1 MFDVKLRNCTKQ
13 VVLTAFYTKF
23 ELPEMHFKKYI
34 MDSVLGV
41 PGTVISCCSYLGLNA
56 LK

>member
-1 MFDVKLRNCTKQ
+1 MSNRATAQSK
-13 VVLTAFYTKF
+13 VLTSFYTKF
-23 ELPEMHFKKYI
+23 ELPEMHFKKYVI
-34 MDSVLGV
+34 DSFHGV